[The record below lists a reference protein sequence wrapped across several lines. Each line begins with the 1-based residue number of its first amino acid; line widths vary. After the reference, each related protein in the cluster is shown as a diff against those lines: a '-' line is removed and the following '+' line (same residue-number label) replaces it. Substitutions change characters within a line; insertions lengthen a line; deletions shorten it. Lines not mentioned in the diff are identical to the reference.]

1 LEIEDMEVGDSEFNE
16 EFMRIILPT
25 LDWNGVLLAASSVDF
40 DGLPPTFNL
49 PSLDDIDFL
58 RAVHK
63 LLLDIHVLK
72 GKLTCPESGRV
83 FLIENGIA
91 DMNIPEVDA

>member
-1 LEIEDMEVGDSEFNE
+1 MEVGDSEFNE

-49 PSLDDIDFL
+49 SSLDDIDFL